1 MKRIGLLV
9 CMALVLA
16 GAVFAQLTV
25 SGQVQYGVLSNFED
39 APGIGWDNQLVF
51 THKIDAFNTAT
62 VRLRMRNYDASS
74 ALQNDPNW
82 TSRWLL
88 SSDAPFVD
96 RAYLT
101 TDVTGALGIKGPVK
115 NVLTSGFAYVSTAD
129 LTDGISPFEVADL
142 DSDNFI
148 AMGGGKQAV
157 FSNVLTLADAWNLR
171 FAVAPNDFSAG
182 AGGWFVSFDGS
193 LPVGPGTL
201 YPEVVFSANN
211 GVAADKGNFVVAAKY
226 EMSAED
232 LSFAVVPQYL
242 YALDS
247 DALVQY
253 YYAVAAKV
261 GYKDLA
267 SVSAGFLGMDG
278 SEANRMEARLLL
290 TPSKLVGFDI
300 GTVLNLDKD
309 LYVSGTTGKSSTL
322 NEIDVSGYVLLG
334 ATKVRLGYLYLGEE
348 GYSSWINSDLTRIGN
363 GGSSL
368 KQGGMYFE
376 VTVGF

>member
-1 MKRIGLLV
+1 MKKRMV
-9 CMALVLA
+9 VLVLGMFLA
-16 GAVFAQLTV
+16 GVAFAQLSV
-25 SGQVQYGVLSNFED
+25 SGQFQYGALSNFKD
-39 APGIGWDNQLVF
+39 APGIGWDNQLIF
-51 THKIDAFNTAT
+51 TNKIDPFNTAT
-62 VRLRMRNYDASS
+62 VRFRMRNYDGSS
-74 ALQNDPNW
+74 ALATDPKWKNF
-82 TSRWLL
+82 WLL

-101 TDVTGALGIKGPVK
+101 TDLTGALGVKGGVK

-142 DSDNFI
+142 DSDNYI

-157 FSNVLTLADAWNLR
+157 FSSVLTIADAWNLR
-171 FAVAPNDFSAG
+171 FAIAPNDFSKG
-182 AGGWFVSFDGS
+182 LGGWFVSFDGS

-211 GVAADKGNFVVAAKY
+211 GAAADKGNLVLAAKY
-226 EMSAED
+226 EMSAGD
-232 LSFAVVPQYL
+232 VAFAIVPQYL

-267 SVSAGFLGMDG
+267 ALSAGFVGMDG
-278 SEANRMEARLLL
+278 SEANRAEARLLL
-290 TPSKLVGFDI
+290 TPVKKAGIDI
-300 GTVLNLDKD
+300 GAIFNLDKD
-309 LYVSGTTGKSSTL
+309 MYVSTVTGKSSTL
-322 NEIDVSGYVLLG
+322 NELDISGFVMLG

-348 GYSSWINSDLTRIGN
+348 GYSSWINMDLTRIGN
-363 GGSSL
+363 GGSAL
-368 KQGGMYFE
+368 KQGGMYLE